1 MRGVVSVGCRAPPRA
16 WCLSKSA
23 KPEVCLVL
31 TLSPLSTPL
40 SPGTLLA
47 ANTSLVVHVL
57 GWNVLEASFWVMQAA
72 PRCCLLSQAQNRTA
86 LKTQL
91 HDGYSVAFP

>member
-16 WCLSKSA
+16 WCLSESA

-47 ANTSLVVHVL
+47 AHASLVVHIRWLESSGGLLL
-57 GWNVLEASFWVMQAA
+57 GDAGCSLLCAEPGPEWNSLESAA
-72 PRCCLLSQAQNRTA
+72 P
-86 LKTQL
+86 
-91 HDGYSVAFP
+91 

>member
-1 MRGVVSVGCRAPPRA
+1 MRGVVSVGCRAPPRT
-16 WCLSKSA
+16 WCLSESA

-47 ANTSLVVHVL
+47 AHASLVVHIR
-57 GWNVLEASFWVMQAA
+57 WLESSGGLWVMQAA
-72 PRCCLLSQAQNRTA
+72 LRCCVLSQAQNGTV
-86 LKTQL
+86 LKVQL
-91 HDGYSVAFP
+91 HDGYPVALP

>member
-1 MRGVVSVGCRAPPRA
+1 MSVGCRAPPRA

-31 TLSPLSTPL
+31 TVSPLSTPL

-47 ANTSLVVHVL
+47 ANTSLVVHFLWLESSGGLVL
-57 GWNVLEASFWVMQAA
+57 GDAGCSQVLSAEPDPEWNSPENAA
-72 PRCCLLSQAQNRTA
+72 P
-86 LKTQL
+86 
-91 HDGYSVAFP
+91 